1 MRIYF
6 CGQSI
11 KHLFVLSLE
20 VALVLVTIFWILD
33 SFFVIVCQGLVDPD
47 RLNETC
53 LSYGPRRLTSSL
65 VQLEAEELQT
75 LAETSPSY
83 LVIIYRKPRS
93 QYLKYSVCSPST
105 TLACLLACP
114 YTVVFEILI

>member
-11 KHLFVLSLE
+11 KQLFVLSLE

-83 LVIIYRKPRS
+83 LVIFYSKPRS
-93 QYLKYSVCSPST
+93 HTYKTLFARLQLHLHASLPVLILLYSK
-105 TLACLLACP
+105 
-114 YTVVFEILI
+114 F